1 MTARKMSRGANLIYA
16 KCRGSWWS
24 PKDSSL
30 GCSFWFLRT
39 SGYTQANAV
48 YVGAGGEIYNRGM
61 VNTCNDAAVLPALIL
76 DLSRPRSPSPR
87 PSGPM
92 ISFPSLRPTFRD
104 GLFSYLPKK
113 YL

>member
-1 MTARKMSRGANLIYA
+1 MSRGANLIYA

-76 DLSRPRSPSPR
+76 DLSRAPFTVAPPVGSNDILSIT
-87 PSGPM
+87 SAD
-92 ISFPSLRPTFRD
+92 L
-104 GLFSYLPKK
+104 
-113 YL
+113 